1 MGALSPLKYYI
12 IFNCVSFSEGIIIL
26 KAVGHSAPSHYTA
39 NREIPGLLMN
49 PLVTVILIFYRVY

>member
-26 KAVGHSAPSHYTA
+26 KAVGHSAPSHCTA
-39 NREIPGLLMN
+39 HREIPG
-49 PLVTVILIFYRVY
+49 Y

>member
-1 MGALSPLKYYI
+1 MGALSPVKYYI

-39 NREIPGLLMN
+39 NGEVSALLMY
-49 PLVTVILIFYRVY
+49 PLVMVILIFYRVY